1 MAKCTK
7 CGKELNKAIFVKSI
21 KAGSVSE
28 KLFSIGD
35 AIIAINETPIKN
47 QSDIK
52 KIESENKFLIITILH
67 SDKTITKSAK
77 IPVIYLNEVNFE
89 ESNVCLNCGT
99 TQSSVKQKGKTIPI
113 FIGIIA
119 IFLIVFLI
127 VMFLNKNTGKQRN
140 QETITTNTDNLISH
154 EQNNSIKKE
163 AHDILSEETLNV
175 LEKTLR
181 ENVYNENENKKS
193 YESVE
198 TQERKRSASNRSEVF
213 LAYDQSG
220 NILNL
225 RDTYLGTIDLN
236 DGITFNTDTRN
247 QIGEASNSETKTRT
261 RKVSNRKQTDLDS
274 IENTLNTITELK
286 DTIIEMADISDI
298 SEKIIGRIYFDYGS
312 SLDPANMNLSIER
325 YLLIKKQSEDLRQ
338 YSSIVLG
345 LNDLVN
351 KIPEEKRGSAVFI
364 LMGYADTSLFNA
376 EPEISERSN
385 KYNTELSLKRA
396 ETIKTILESKDFG
409 ISANK
414 IITQGLGYSKNE
426 EAVDDLWKYRRV
438 DVVVSYE

>member
-7 CGKELNKAIFVKSI
+7 CGKELNKAIFVKYI

-261 RKVSNRKQTDLDS
+261 RKASNRKQTDLDS

>member
-261 RKVSNRKQTDLDS
+261 RKASNRKQTDLDS

>member
-247 QIGEASNSETKTRT
+247 QIGEASKSETKTRT
-261 RKVSNRKQTDLDS
+261 RKASNRKQTDLDS

>member
-7 CGKELNKAIFVKSI
+7 CGKELNKAIFVKYI

-261 RKVSNRKQTDLDS
+261 RKASNRKQTDLDS

-396 ETIKTILESKDFG
+396 ETIKTILESKDFVFCP
-409 ISANK
+409 K
-414 IITQGLGYSKNE
+414 
-426 EAVDDLWKYRRV
+426 
-438 DVVVSYE
+438 

>member
-1 MAKCTK
+1 M
-7 CGKELNKAIFVKSI
+7 
-21 KAGSVSE
+21 
-28 KLFSIGD
+28 
-35 AIIAINETPIKN
+35 
-47 QSDIK
+47 
-52 KIESENKFLIITILH
+52 
-67 SDKTITKSAK
+67 
-77 IPVIYLNEVNFE
+77 NFE

-261 RKVSNRKQTDLDS
+261 RKASNRKQTDLDS

-376 EPEISERSN
+376 EPKISERSN

-396 ETIKTILESKDFG
+396 EKIKTILESKDFG

>member
-1 MAKCTK
+1 MAKCTE
-7 CGKELNKAIFVKSI
+7 CGKELNKALFVNYI

-52 KIESENKFLIITILH
+52 KIEAENKFLIITILH

-261 RKVSNRKQTDLDS
+261 RKASNRKQTDLDS

>member
-127 VMFLNKNTGKQRN
+127 VMFLNKNTGKQSN

-236 DGITFNTDTRN
+236 DGLTFNTDNRN

-261 RKVSNRKQTDLDS
+261 RKASNRKQTDLDS

>member
-198 TQERKRSASNRSEVF
+198 TQERKRSASNRSVMP
-213 LAYDQSG
+213 
-220 NILNL
+220 NRNL
-225 RDTYLGTIDLN
+225 D
-236 DGITFNTDTRN
+236 
-247 QIGEASNSETKTRT
+247 
-261 RKVSNRKQTDLDS
+261 
-274 IENTLNTITELK
+274 
-286 DTIIEMADISDI
+286 
-298 SEKIIGRIYFDYGS
+298 
-312 SLDPANMNLSIER
+312 
-325 YLLIKKQSEDLRQ
+325 
-338 YSSIVLG
+338 
-345 LNDLVN
+345 
-351 KIPEEKRGSAVFI
+351 
-364 LMGYADTSLFNA
+364 
-376 EPEISERSN
+376 
-385 KYNTELSLKRA
+385 
-396 ETIKTILESKDFG
+396 
-409 ISANK
+409 
-414 IITQGLGYSKNE
+414 
-426 EAVDDLWKYRRV
+426 
-438 DVVVSYE
+438 